1 MKSKKFVVLEHL
13 TLPDR
18 GFRFWTTNGE
28 NNTKIVD
35 GSAVYKEILF
45 TDDSNEAIRA
55 SQKPNTEAIATF
67 RELLDYH
74 KEQNKKIKQ

>member
-1 MKSKKFVVLEHL
+1 MKDKKFVVLEHL

-28 NNTKIVD
+28 DNTKSIN

-45 TDDSNEAIRA
+45 TDSSEEAIA
-55 SQKPNTEAIATF
+55 MSQKTNTEAIATYS
-67 RELLDYH
+67 ELLDYH